1 MRIYCVQLDII
12 WEDKPAN
19 HDKVRRT
26 LADAK
31 PTPGSMILLPEM
43 FSTGFSMNVAT
54 VTDHDSRLDQT
65 FLAQIAREHRSFI
78 VGGFVTTSS
87 DGKGL
92 NQSALFDPE
101 GRELT
106 RYTKLHTFT
115 PGKETAHYRPGQDIK
130 ICEAGQFKTCPFI
143 CYDLRFPEIFRSAA
157 RKGAQLFVVIANW
170 PSMREDH
177 WVTLLRSRAIENQA
191 YVVAA
196 NRCGNDPW
204 LPYPGRSLIVDP
216 HGVVLA
222 DAGSSE
228 TVIFADLDVSAVES
242 WRRDFPILRDLR
254 DDYVR

>member
-1 MRIYCVQLDII
+1 MRTYCVQLDIV

-19 HDKVRRT
+19 HAKVRRM

-31 PTPGSMILLPEM
+31 PAPGSMILLPEM

-54 VTDHDSRLDQT
+54 VTDHESRSDQT
-65 FLAQIAREHRSFI
+65 FLSHLAHEHRCFV
-78 VGGFVTTSS
+78 VGGFVTTGS
-87 DGKGL
+87 DQKGL
-92 NQSALFDPE
+92 NQSAVFDPE
-101 GRELT
+101 GHELV

-115 PGKETAHYRPGQDIK
+115 PGKETAHYLPGTGITL
-130 ICEAGQFKTCPFI
+130 CEAGGFRVCPFI

-157 RKGAQLFVVIANW
+157 RQGAQLFVVIANW

-177 WVTLLRSRAIENQA
+177 WVTLLRARAIENQA
-191 YVVAA
+191 YVAAA

-222 DAGSSE
+222 DAGPSE
-228 TVIFADLDVSAVES
+228 GIISADIDPAAVES
-242 WRRDFPILRDLR
+242 WRRDFPLLRDMR